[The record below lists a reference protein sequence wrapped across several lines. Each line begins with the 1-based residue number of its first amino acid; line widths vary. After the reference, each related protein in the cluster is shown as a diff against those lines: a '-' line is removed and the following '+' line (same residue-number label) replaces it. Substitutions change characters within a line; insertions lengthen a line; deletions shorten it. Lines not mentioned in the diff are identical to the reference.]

1 MATEAPPLAYEDATP
16 TEEYHSTPVPMS
28 ARLGFKQ
35 PAWVWS
41 GFGIAFI
48 CAVIGGAIQQGLGTT
63 SAIAAIVLGNAILFV
78 YASALGYASG
88 KWGLNFPLTVKAVF
102 GGRGATA
109 PILILALLVTGWFS
123 FHVWLTADIVKA
135 AFSLESAVAVA
146 LIALGVGI
154 LYAVPVVLGIKSMAL
169 VRQIAI
175 PAMVIFVL
183 YYLVTKVI
191 PAGGALFE
199 AEGTG
204 DISFFTGVGLAWATF
219 AVSGTMTGDIV
230 RYTRTGGQ
238 AIAVTGVAFIL
249 SNAPFMILGALF
261 AAAINDP
268 TVPYFLDSSSLTVL
282 IPLAAIAILSTWS
295 TADACLYNAAM
306 GYSNS
311 LPNFNWRRA
320 ALLGTAI
327 GLAASMSGAIAN
339 VTNLLITIGL
349 IVPPVG
355 GVIISDYFFVRRS
368 RGFGADRTSPVN
380 GAAIIAVAAGIGTG
394 IYMYLAFPTFIFGIP
409 GITVAL
415 ASYAVLA
422 HVFGRSLGAEVP
434 TLRNLAEAEGY
445 DETTLSAPALTR

>member
-1 MATEAPPLAYEDATP
+1 MSDSTQSSLA
-16 TEEYHSTPVPMS
+16 EEYHSTPVPLS
-28 ARLGFKQ
+28 GRLGFKQ

-48 CAVIGGAIQQGLGTT
+48 CAVIGGTIQQGLGTT
-63 SAIAAIVLGNAILFV
+63 RAILAIILGNAILFV

-102 GGRGATA
+102 GRRGSTL

-135 AFSLESAVAVA
+135 AFGIQSAATVA
-146 LIALGVGI
+146 LIALGVG
-154 LYAVPVVLGIKSMAL
+154 LAYAVPVIFGIKSMAL

-175 PAMVIFVL
+175 PAMVLFVL

-199 AEGTG
+199 STGTG
-204 DISFFTGVGLAWATF
+204 EISFFMGVGLAWATF

-238 AIAVTGVAFIL
+238 AVGVTGVAFL
-249 SNAPFMILGALF
+249 ASNAPFMILGALF

-268 TVPYFLDSSSLTVL
+268 TVPYFLDSSSMAVL
-282 IPLAAIAILSTWS
+282 LPLAAIAILSTWS

-306 GYSNS
+306 GFANS

-320 ALLGTAI
+320 AILGTII
-327 GLAASMSGAIAN
+327 GLAASMTGAIAN
-339 VTNLLITIGL
+339 VTNLLIAIGL
-349 IVPPVG
+349 VVPPVG
-355 GVIISDYFFVRRS
+355 AVIISDYFLVRRAH
-368 RGFGADRTSPVN
+368 GFGMDRRSPVN
-380 GAAIIAVAAGIGTG
+380 TAAITAVALGIATG
-394 IYMYLAFPTFIFGIP
+394 VYMYFSYPTFIFGIP

-415 ASYAVLA
+415 FSYLVLA
-422 HVFGRSLGAEVP
+422 KAFGARLGAEEP
-434 TLRNLAEAEGY
+434 AIPNAAEAHGH
-445 DETTLSAPALTR
+445 DHTPVPAPAPQIA

>member
-1 MATEAPPLAYEDATP
+1 MSSSTESME

-28 ARLGFKQ
+28 GRLGFKQ

-48 CAVIGGAIQQGLGTT
+48 CAVIGGTIQQGLGTVN
-63 SAIAAIVLGNAILFV
+63 AILAIILGNAILFV

-88 KWGLNFPLTVKAVF
+88 RWGLNFPLTVRAVF
-102 GGRGATA
+102 GGRGSVI
-109 PILILALLVTGWFS
+109 PILILAGLVTGWFS

-135 AFSLESAVAVA
+135 AFTIESTVGVA
-146 LIALGVGI
+146 LIALAVGAI
-154 LYAVPVVLGIKSMAL
+154 YAVPVIFGIKSMAL

-175 PAMVIFVL
+175 PAMILFVL

-191 PAGGALFE
+191 PAGADLFRSTG
-199 AEGTG
+199 EGTM
-204 DISFFTGVGLAWATF
+204 SFLTGVGIAWATF

-230 RYTRTGGQ
+230 RYTRTGQQ
-238 AIAVTGVAFIL
+238 AIGVTGVAFLL

-261 AAAINDP
+261 AAAIDDP
-268 TVPYFLDSSSLTVL
+268 TVPYFLDSSSMSVL

-306 GYSNS
+306 GFSNS

-320 ALLGTAI
+320 AILGTVI
-327 GLAASMSGAIAN
+327 GLALAMSGLIAN

-355 GVIISDYFFVRRS
+355 GVIISDYFFVRRNH
-368 RGFGADRTSPVN
+368 GFGMDRTSSTN
-380 GAAIIAVAAGIGTG
+380 LAAIIAVALGIATG
-394 IYMYLAFPTFIFGIP
+394 IYMYFAFPTFIFGIP

-415 ASYAVLA
+415 VSYAILA
-422 HVFGRSLGAEVP
+422 KAFGAALGAEEPAVP
-434 TLRNLAEAEGY
+434 NTAEAEGV
-445 DETTLSAPALTR
+445 TKTAAATPRVVS

>member
-1 MATEAPPLAYEDATP
+1 MATEAPLTHDATLA
-16 TEEYHSTPVPMS
+16 EEYHSAPVPMS

-48 CAVIGGAIQQGLGTT
+48 CAVIGGTIQQGLGTT

-88 KWGLNFPLTVKAVF
+88 RWGLNFPLTVKATF
-102 GGRGATA
+102 GGRGATT

-123 FHVWLTADIVKA
+123 FHVWLTADIVKV
-135 AFSLESAVAVA
+135 AFSLESTVAVA

-154 LYAVPVVLGIKSMAL
+154 LYATPVVLGIQSMAR
-169 VRQIAI
+169 VRKIAI
-175 PAMVIFVL
+175 PAMIIFVV
-183 YYLVTKVI
+183 YYLFAKVI

-199 AEGTG
+199 SEGTG
-204 DISFFTGVGLAWATF
+204 DISFFTGVGLAWATY

-230 RYTRTGGQ
+230 RYTQTGRQ
-238 AIAVTGVAFIL
+238 AVGVTGVAFLL
-249 SNAPFMILGALF
+249 SNAPFMILGAFF

-268 TVPYFLDSSSLTVL
+268 TVSYFLDSNSLSVL
-282 IPLAAIAILSTWS
+282 IPLAGIAILSTWS

-306 GYSNS
+306 GYANS
-311 LPNFNWRRA
+311 LPNFNWRRS

-327 GLAASMSGAIAN
+327 GLVASMSGVIGN
-339 VTNLLITIGL
+339 VSGLLIAIGL

-368 RGFGADRTSPVN
+368 RGFGSDRTSSVN
-380 GAAIIAVAAGIGTG
+380 WAAIIAVAAGIGTG
-394 IYMYLAFPTFIFGIP
+394 VYMYFAFPTIIFGLP
-409 GITVAL
+409 GITLTMV
-415 ASYAVLA
+415 SYAVLA
-422 HVFGRSLGAEVP
+422 LTFGSRLGAEAP

-445 DETTLSAPALTR
+445 DETGLSAQPTTQH